1 MKGKLTML
9 IVGLVL
15 GGTTTGLAATR
26 GQAMKTWRPGS
37 GILCIYDE
45 GTVACGMT
53 WGGYKIGVN
62 SQVVQVNDAKNRRVF
77 RRFQP

>member
-45 GTVACGMT
+45 GTVAL
-53 WGGYKIGVN
+53 
-62 SQVVQVNDAKNRRVF
+62 
-77 RRFQP
+77 